1 MTRNSTQQAGC
12 TRRPTAARDPQRYE
26 IKTMNSYRPGIKN
39 VLRENVIL
47 TAVSLSLILLTAC
60 APMTVTYYRPD
71 SASGKVVK
79 AWCPPVH
86 SFILIETH
94 DVIVGFKV
102 SSPLKD
108 RMLVT
113 ITFEIP
119 EKHNV
124 QIVDRFVEI
133 HGITGVSSKG
143 ELSGHTWV
151 AAGRTAEIPLDMP
164 MQGSTKK
171 RVFDQTTLYGK
182 TNHAYFFLRADIAA
196 VRSERFSLKPPMF
209 SVDGIQVDLPVIN
222 FVRTKE
228 TFVGSLN
235 C

>member
-1 MTRNSTQQAGC
+1 
-12 TRRPTAARDPQRYE
+12 
-26 IKTMNSYRPGIKN
+26 MNSYKPGVLN
-39 VLRENVIL
+39 VLRVPVIIATVL
-47 TAVSLSLILLTAC
+47 LSLMLLTAC
-60 APMTVTYYRPD
+60 APITVTYYRPD
-71 SASGKVVK
+71 AVSGKVVK

-94 DVIVGFKV
+94 DVIAGFKV
-102 SSPLKD
+102 SATQED
-108 RMLVT
+108 RVMVT

-124 QIVDRFVEI
+124 QMIDHFVEI
-133 HGITGVSSKG
+133 YGPSGVNSKS
-143 ELSGHTWV
+143 ELFGRTWV

-171 RVFDQTTLYGK
+171 RVFDQTTFYGK
-182 TNHAYFFLRADIAA
+182 TEHAYFFLRADMP
-196 VRSERFSLKPPMF
+196 VVQSEMFSLKPPRF
-209 SVDGIQVDLPVIN
+209 FVDGIQVDLPVIT
-222 FVRTKE
+222 FTKSKE